1 MKKSRL
7 LSAVCAGVF
16 SFISLPSYAVAFS
29 EKGTWK
35 TTLQVRDFD
44 ANPASID

>member
-7 LSAVCAGVF
+7 LGALCAGVF
-16 SFISLPSYAVAFS
+16 SYISLPSYEVAFS
-29 EKGTWK
+29 GKGTRE

>member
-7 LSAVCAGVF
+7 LGAVCAGVF
-16 SFISLPSYAVAFS
+16 SYISLPPYEVAFS
-29 EKGTWK
+29 GKGTWE

-44 ANPASID
+44 ANPANIN

>member
-7 LSAVCAGVF
+7 MGTVCVAVF
-16 SFISLPSYAVAFS
+16 SFISLPSHAVAFS
-29 EKGTWK
+29 AKGTRE

-44 ANPASID
+44 ANPANID